1 MWPVRAEKNTME
13 ETVFAKQESVIK
25 ETPETN
31 IGVTLHR
38 AAKKAEQP
46 RPMNFVE
53 RLNSHSNL
61 KETYLKTHTLVWD
74 TRDGNSIEI
83 LLGGIKYSTKH
94 IEFQGVGNRKLYI
107 FSDELDEHGKQ
118 KIGVFDEY
126 EAESLIL

>member
-38 AAKKAEQP
+38 AAKKAEHP
-46 RPMNFVE
+46 GPMNFVE